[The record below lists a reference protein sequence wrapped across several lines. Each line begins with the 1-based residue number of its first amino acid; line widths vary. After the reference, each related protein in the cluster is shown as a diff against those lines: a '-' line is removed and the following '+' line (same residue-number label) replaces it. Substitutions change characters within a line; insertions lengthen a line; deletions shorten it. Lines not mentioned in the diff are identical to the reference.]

1 MSGMPI
7 GQLAK
12 MAATKVQTIRYYEE
26 IGLLGRIGR
35 AANGRRTYGWPDI
48 GRLRLIRRLRDLGFG
63 IDAVQ
68 TLIEAMHSLD
78 SAACLDVRDLALG
91 HIDVIR
97 AKRAELDVLEATL
110 IDLAAS
116 CSDSCRNG
124 HSPDCTIIAAMRV

>member
-1 MSGMPI
+1 MGMTI
-7 GQLAK
+7 GLAAEK
-12 MAATKVQTIRYYEE
+12 TGCSVATLRYYEE

-116 CSDSCRNG
+116 CSDACRNG